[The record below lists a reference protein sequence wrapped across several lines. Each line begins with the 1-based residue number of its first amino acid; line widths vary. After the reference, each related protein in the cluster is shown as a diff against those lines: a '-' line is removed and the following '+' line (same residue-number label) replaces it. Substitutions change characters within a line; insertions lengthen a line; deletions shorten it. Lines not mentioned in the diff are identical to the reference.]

1 LTPSV
6 VHAADLRFRYAKSSF
21 SLHVP
26 ELRVQAGEAIAL
38 VGPSGCGKS
47 TLMEL
52 LSGTLSGDSGSLEVA
67 GTQLVGLSESA
78 RRRHRLSRLG
88 LVFQDYPL
96 VDHLDAIENVLLPYR
111 IGGLRR
117 TAEVRER
124 AGSLLGTLGL
134 SGKERRRP
142 SQLSQGERQRVSL
155 ARALV
160 TEPEIVLADEPTTGL
175 DAKATAAVLELL
187 VGQCRT
193 RGVTLVVVT
202 HDPAVVSRLD
212 RGIEVDP
219 FASEAT

>member
-1 LTPSV
+1 MTASV
-6 VHAADLRFRYAKSSF
+6 VHASDLRFRYANSGF

-26 ELRVQAGEAIAL
+26 ELRVQPGEAVAL

-52 LSGTLSGDSGSLEVA
+52 LSGTLSAGSGSLMVA
-67 GTQLVGLSESA
+67 GTELVGLSESA
-78 RRRHRLSRLG
+78 RRRHRLRRLG

-96 VDHLDAIENVLLPYR
+96 VDHLDATENVLLPYR

-117 TAEVRER
+117 TPEVLER

-134 SGKERRRP
+134 AGKERRRP
-142 SQLSQGERQRVSL
+142 SRLSQGERQRVSL

-160 TEPEIVLADEPTTGL
+160 TQPQIVLADEPTTGL
-175 DAKATAAVLELL
+175 DAKATAGVLELL
-187 VGQCRT
+187 VGQCRD

-202 HDPAVVSRLD
+202 HDPAVVVRLD
-212 RGIEVDP
+212 RGIEVDS
-219 FASEAT
+219 FAAEGP